1 MSLETDADRAMFT
14 DPDFSFGTAATIT
27 MATGGAVSVN
37 VVRVTDPIV
46 NEMGGQF
53 GVSQKV
59 AQFHTET
66 DAIST
71 LAEDDTVTVGSDT
84 YKVVYFQVDDFG
96 MTHIFAE
103 KQ

>member
-14 DPDFSFGTAATIT
+14 DPDFGFGTDARIT
-27 MATGGAVSVN
+27 MATGGIEDIQ

-46 NEMGGQF
+46 SEMGGQF

-59 AQFHTET
+59 AQFHTQT
-66 DAIST
+66 DHVRTIS
-71 LAEDDTVTVGSDT
+71 EDDTLTVGQDS